1 MKKYENADIQTRL
14 MTGPFRAQLKREY
27 GIYACRHFVVSMSGG
42 IDGEKRKGREGE
54 KERKGR

>member
-1 MKKYENADIQTRL
+1 